1 MNYEKVFDRE
11 SGLMRGRLLNGKF
24 QSPFNPLKWGDAFT
38 EGNAWHYTWSV
49 FHDPEGLI
57 RLMGGKEKFNQMLD
71 SVFLL
76 PPVFDN
82 SYYGFT
88 IHEIREMQVMNMG
101 NYAHGNQLSSTP
113 SISMI
118 IADNLGS
125 ASIGC
130 DR

>member
-1 MNYEKVFDRE
+1 
-11 SGLMRGRLLNGKF
+11 MRGRLLNGKF
-24 QSPFNPLKWGDAFT
+24 QSPFNPAQVGRCLYR
-38 EGNAWHYTWSV
+38 GNAWHYTWSV

-88 IHEIREMQVMNMG
+88 IHEIRDAGDE
-101 NYAHGNQLSSTP
+101 HGQLCTRQPAYPARHLS
-113 SISMI
+113 
-118 IADNLGS
+118 L
-125 ASIGC
+125 
-130 DR
+130 